1 MVSVLQV
8 IKKEPTALPRSRP
21 DCFWHGAC
29 SRGNRLQ
36 FLATGSSRCP
46 APAVSACC
54 YQLQKRPRRPL
65 LSFVDIPISRWC
77 TVRPDPSITP
87 ARRSKFTHRAR
98 SWWEILKITYRD
110 WSEDKAPRLG
120 AALAYYTVF
129 SMAPLL
135 VICMAIAGWLF
146 DAQTVQ
152 TQISNELGL
161 GEEGSKT
168 LATMVEAA
176 DKHEGGI
183 IATIVGIVV
192 LIFGATGVFI
202 QLKDALNTIWEV
214 EPKPGAGIWG
224 FIRDR
229 ILSFA
234 MVLTIGFLLLVLLVV
249 STVLHAMQEYLGH
262 LLPLPGWVAQIM
274 NILVSVGGVT
284 LLFALIFK
292 YLPDVKIGLAR
303 RVARRPRHRHPVH
316 GGKIPAGALPRPP
329 RRCIRVR
336 RCGALVIILLWAY
349 YSSQILFF
357 GAEFTQVYA
366 KSFGSRIVPSEH
378 AQPVT
383 DEARANQGMPRHGK
397 ASPA

>member
-1 MVSVLQV
+1 VEIV
-8 IKKEPTALPRSRP
+8 IPE
-21 DCFWHGAC
+21 H
-29 SRGNRLQ
+29 
-36 FLATGSSRCP
+36 
-46 APAVSACC
+46 
-54 YQLQKRPRRPL
+54 
-65 LSFVDIPISRWC
+65 C
-77 TVRPDPSITP
+77 TMRPDPSITP

-98 SWWEILKITYRD
+98 SWWEILTMTYRD

-152 TQISNELGL
+152 TRISTELGL
-161 GEEGSKT
+161 SEEGAKG
-168 LATMVEAA
+168 LAAMVEAA
-176 DKHEGGI
+176 EKHEGGL
-183 IATIVGIVV
+183 IATIVGIIA
-192 LIFGATGVFI
+192 LLFGATGVFI

-229 ILSFA
+229 LLSFA

-249 STVLHAMQEYLGH
+249 SAALHALQEYLGH
-262 LLPLPGWVAQIM
+262 LLPMPGWVAQI
-274 NILVSVGGVT
+274 IDIGVSFGGVA

-292 YLPDVKIGLAR
+292 YLPDVKIGWRDVWLGAIVTALLFTVGKFLVGLYLGRPGLAS
-303 RVARRPRHRHPVH
+303 AY
-316 GGKIPAGALPRPP
+316 GAA
-329 RRCIRVR
+329 
-336 RCGALVIILLWAY
+336 GALVIILLWAY

-366 KSFGSRIVPSEH
+366 KSFGSRIMPSEH

-397 ASPA
+397 TSPA

>member
-1 MVSVLQV
+1 M
-8 IKKEPTALPRSRP
+8 
-21 DCFWHGAC
+21 
-29 SRGNRLQ
+29 
-36 FLATGSSRCP
+36 
-46 APAVSACC
+46 
-54 YQLQKRPRRPL
+54 
-65 LSFVDIPISRWC
+65 
-77 TVRPDPSITP
+77 
-87 ARRSKFTHRAR
+87 
-98 SWWEILKITYRD
+98 TYRD

-161 GEEGSKT
+161 GEEGSKA

-176 DKHEGGI
+176 EKHEGGI
-183 IATIVGIVV
+183 IATIVGIAA
-192 LIFGATGVFI
+192 LMFGATGVFI

-224 FIRDR
+224 FVRDR

-249 STVLHAMQEYLGH
+249 SAALHAMQEYLNH
-262 LLPLPGWVAQIM
+262 LLPMPGWVAQI
-274 NILVSVGGVT
+274 IDIVVSIGGVT

-292 YLPDVKIGLAR
+292 YLPDVKIGWRDVWL
-303 RVARRPRHRHPVH
+303 
-316 GGKIPAGALPRPP
+316 GALVTAMLFTAGKFLLGLYLGRPA
-329 RRCIRVR
+329 VASAYGAA
-336 RCGALVIILLWAY
+336 GALVIILLWAY